1 MKTIWG
7 MVDNFSEKPR
17 LFPDFGGKKTP
28 KERRLAR
35 LALLFVFGFTILFTG
50 LAISYRELPRFLR
63 RLNEPTTVV
72 SQKFSQPAPT
82 ATPTPKLEKE
92 RQAVEQII
100 EPLRGIYEVYFQ
112 DLDKGD
118 SFSINGQEKMT
129 AASLIK
135 LPTLLALYREA
146 DAGRVNLETVYKLQ
160 AKDKK
165 EGAGSLQGKP
175 DGYEITYRDMA
186 KLMGQ
191 QSDNTAFNII
201 ANKILGGEKI
211 QVTIDRLG
219 MRQTSFADNLTSS
232 EDIGLLFR
240 KLYQERVVSDKGR
253 DEILSFLTN
262 TIWED
267 RIPAGIPKGIR
278 VSHKI
283 GTEVGIFS
291 DAGIVFG
298 QKPFILVLMSQ
309 NANEIEAKK
318 ALPEIAKK
326 IYEMWEQ

>member
-1 MKTIWG
+1 

-17 LFPDFGGKKTP
+17 LFPDFSGKKTP
-28 KERRLAR
+28 KEKRLAR

-72 SQKFSQPAPT
+72 SQKFSQPTPT

-100 EPLRGIYEVYFQ
+100 APLRGTYEVYFQ

-118 SFSINGQEKMT
+118 SFSINGQEKIT

-135 LPTLLALYREA
+135 LPTLLALYREV
-146 DAGRVNLETVYKLQ
+146 DAGRVDLETVYKLQ

-175 DGYEITYRDMA
+175 DGFEITYRDMA
-186 KLMGQ
+186 RLMGQ

-211 QVTIDRLG
+211 QATIDRLG
-219 MRQTSFADNLTSS
+219 MRQTSFADNLTSA

-267 RIPAGIPKGIR
+267 RIPAGIPKGIK

-283 GTEVGIFS
+283 GTEAGVIS

-318 ALPEIAKK
+318 ALPEITKK
-326 IYEMWEQ
+326 IYEFTVIGLDR

>member
-1 MKTIWG
+1 
-7 MVDNFSEKPR
+7 MVGNFSEKSR
-17 LFPDFGGKKTP
+17 LFPGFSGKKTP
-28 KERRLAR
+28 KEKRQVR

-50 LAISYRELPRFLR
+50 LAVSYRELPRFLN
-63 RLNEPTTVV
+63 RLNEPTTVI
-72 SQKFSQPAPT
+72 SQKFSQPTPT

-92 RQAVEQII
+92 RQVVEQII
-100 EPLRGIYEVYFQ
+100 VPLRGTYGVYFQ

-118 SFSINGQEKMT
+118 SFSIKGQEKIT

-135 LPTLLALYREA
+135 LPTLLTLYREA
-146 DAGRVNLETVYKLQ
+146 DAGRIALETVYKLQ
-160 AKDKK
+160 AKDKR
-165 EGAGSLQGKP
+165 EGAGSLLGKP
-175 DGYEITYRDMA
+175 DGFEITYRDMA
-186 KLMGQ
+186 RLMGQ
-191 QSDNTAFNII
+191 QSDNTAFNIM

-211 QVTIDRLG
+211 QATIDRLG
-219 MRQTSFADNLTSS
+219 MRQTSFADNLTSA

-240 KLYQERVVSDKGR
+240 KLYQEKVVSDKSR

-267 RIPAGIPKGIR
+267 RIPAGIPKGIK

-283 GTEVGIFS
+283 GTEMGVIS

-309 NANEIEAKK
+309 NVNETEAKK

-326 IYEMWEQ
+326 IYDLTQEVLP